1 MKKGDIYTG
10 IIEESLYPDK
20 GIIHNENTKVVIKH
34 AIPKREVEYLI
45 TKKRNGSC
53 EARVTKLLKMAPYE
67 NAVIACKHFDSCGGC
82 LYQTIPYDIQLELKS
97 TQIEKLLRAAAEY
110 DFEYEGIIPSPISH
124 GYRNKME
131 YSFGDEYK
139 GGELSLGMH
148 KRGSHYD
155 IVRTDTCNI
164 VNDDF
169 NIILAT
175 SCDFFKDR
183 AVDFYHK
190 RDNKGYLR
198 HLLIRRGIKSKEI
211 LVDLVT
217 TGQMAAGDE
226 EKLLCDWT
234 KMVKSLKLEGHISG
248 ILHTTNNSA
257 ADAVIDEGTKI
268 LYGKAEIYEEL
279 LGLKFRISTFSFFQ
293 TNSLGA
299 EKLYEKAGEYI
310 GDTSGKVVYD
320 LYSGTGT
327 IAQLLASKAKKAVG
341 VEIVE
346 EAVDAARDNARLNNI
361 NNCEF
366 IAGDVLKVIDELK
379 EKPDIIVLDP
389 PRDGIHPKALPKIL
403 SFGVNEIIYIS
414 CKPSSLARDI
424 KVMTAAG
431 YKIKKACS
439 VDMFPHT
446 ANTEVC
452 CLLTKAKGSE
462 A

>member
-20 GIIHNENTKVVIKH
+20 GIIHRDNTKIVIKH

-53 EARVTKLLKMAPYE
+53 EARVTKLLNVAPYE
-67 NAVIACKHFDSCGGC
+67 TTENACKNYDSCGGC

-97 TQIEKLLRAAAEY
+97 TQVEKLLKDATGY
-110 DFEYEGIIPSPISH
+110 DFEYEGIIPSPIPY

-164 VNDDF
+164 VNTDF
-169 NIILAT
+169 NIILSA
-175 SCDFFKDR
+175 SCDFFKER
-183 AVDFYHK
+183 GIDFYHK

-198 HLLIRRGIKSKEI
+198 HLLVRRGVKSKEI

-217 TGQMAAGDE
+217 TSQLEADTE
-226 EKLLCDWT
+226 TVLLDDWAELI
-234 KMVKSLKLEGHISG
+234 KNLPLDGHISG
-248 ILHTTNNSA
+248 ILHTTNNSV
-257 ADAVIDEGTKI
+257 ADAVIDEGTEI

-279 LGLKFRISTFSFFQ
+279 LGLKFRISVFSFFQ

-327 IAQLLASKAKKAVG
+327 IAQLLASRASKVVG

-346 EAVDAARDNARLNNI
+346 EAVNAARGNAKLNNI
-361 NNCEF
+361 TNCEF
-366 IAGDVLKVIDELK
+366 IAGDVLKVIDDLK

-403 SFGVNEIIYIS
+403 SLSVNEIIYIS
-414 CKPSSLARDI
+414 CKPSSLARD
-424 KVMTAAG
+424 MQAMAAAG
-431 YKIKKACS
+431 YKLKKACC

-446 ANTEVC
+446 ANV
-452 CLLTKAKGSE
+452 E
-462 A
+462 ACALFEKQI